1 MRRRSRTRGRGELTG
16 RVRATALM
24 PGRSPECRGP
34 LLCRPPE
41 GWQTT
46 YNARTYLQPQLNK
59 AVRYAERATSSLADN
74 NPKDFLL
81 YSEGAFEGAGACA
94 RDNTGQGSYVE
105 GLPRRHRVARARPPL
120 TPRSAPTLSR
130 VGTSIP
136 TLTFPSDHCIVST
149 TLRLR

>member
-1 MRRRSRTRGRGELTG
+1 
-16 RVRATALM
+16 M
-24 PGRSPECRGP
+24 PGRSPQCRGP